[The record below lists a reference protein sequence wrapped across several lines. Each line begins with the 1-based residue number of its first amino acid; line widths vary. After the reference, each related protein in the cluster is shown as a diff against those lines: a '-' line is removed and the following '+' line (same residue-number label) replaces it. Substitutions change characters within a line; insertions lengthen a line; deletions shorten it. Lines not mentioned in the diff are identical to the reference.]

1 MCTVLVL
8 TRIMLIV
15 WLFVYYHVAVMGISI
30 LFLLSVSNYDVE
42 GFVLPS
48 TCSNC
53 SQSIK
58 IPYCS
63 LSCAVMKPVLQYMY
77 IFTKNK

>member
-15 WLFVYYHVAVMGISI
+15 WLFVYYHVAVMGIYI

-42 GFVLPS
+42 GCVLPS

-63 LSCAVMKPVLQYMY
+63 LSCAVNETSFAIHVYFHK
-77 IFTKNK
+77 K

>member
-8 TRIMLIV
+8 TMIMLIV
-15 WLFVYYHVAVMGISI
+15 WLFVYYHVTVMGIYI
-30 LFLLSVSNYDVE
+30 FLLSVSNYDVE
-42 GFVLPS
+42 GFVLYS

-63 LSCAVMKPVLQYMY
+63 LSCAVNETSFAIHVYFHK
-77 IFTKNK
+77 K